1 MTHFTE
7 HPPVP
12 NLIREQLKDHPELI
26 AELEESLKS
35 VGRRPGMSKPQLTD
49 QFEAAIWCLEDK
61 LGGYEIAAAEEA
73 RKAEATG
80 HAELIANAKEKELLM
95 LGCSSSLKRCLDE
108 LGSFFD

>member
-61 LGGYEIAAAEEA
+61 LGGLRDRCGRGGQKSRGHRRCRTDRQRQRERTLDVGVQQQPEA
-73 RKAEATG
+73 LSR
-80 HAELIANAKEKELLM
+80 
-95 LGCSSSLKRCLDE
+95 
-108 LGSFFD
+108 